1 MPPKPR
7 AERLTRALALAAAL
21 ATVTVAAYARYP
33 ERPIRM
39 IVSSAPSS
47 GPDVIARLV
56 ATQLTETLGEQV
68 VVDNRAG
75 AGGNIGAEIVAK
87 SPPDGY
93 TMLVATANHAIAAT
107 LFPKLTYDL
116 MKDFAPAGMI
126 ATTPYL
132 LVVNPALPAR
142 TVLEFIALA
151 KAKPGSLLY
160 GSGGSGSPP
169 HLVAEIF
176 KSMAKIDMV
185 HVPYKG
191 VTPAITDLVGGQVQA
206 VFAVVPAAMPL
217 VKAGRLRALGVSTA
231 RPSPLAPDVP
241 PIADGLP
248 GFEVIGWYGLLLP
261 ARTPGAVI
269 AQVDEALQRVLQR
282 ADIHERLTSQGA
294 QAAPG
299 TPQRFRAFL
308 SGEVTK
314 WGGAVRA
321 SGAKAD

>member
-1 MPPKPR
+1 MRPKPGADR
-7 AERLTRALALAAAL
+7 RTRALSIAAAL
-21 ATVTVAAYARYP
+21 AMLPAVAHARYP

-39 IVSSAPSS
+39 VVSSAPSS

-56 ATQLTETLGEQV
+56 AARLTEAWHQQI

-107 LFPKLTYDL
+107 LFPKLGYDL
-116 MKDFAPAGMI
+116 MKDFSPAGLI

-132 LVVNPALPAR
+132 LVVQPALPAR
-142 TVLEFIALA
+142 TVQEFIALA
-151 KAKPGSLLY
+151 NARSGSLLY

-176 KSMAKIDMV
+176 KSMAKIEMV

-231 RPSPLAPDVP
+231 RASRLAPDVA
-241 PIADGLP
+241 PIAEAVP

-261 ARTPGAVI
+261 AHTSPQIVARI
-269 AQVDEALQRVLQR
+269 NEELQRSLQR
-282 ADIHERLTSQGA
+282 ADIEERLTAQGA
-294 QAAPG
+294 EAAPG
-299 TPQRFRAFL
+299 TVQGFGKFL
-308 SGEVTK
+308 SGEVAK
-314 WGGAVRA
+314 WGRAVRA
-321 SGAKAD
+321 SGAKVD

>member
-1 MPPKPR
+1 MRPKPR
-7 AERLTRALALAAAL
+7 ADRRARALLIAAAL
-21 ATVTVAAYARYP
+21 ATVTAAAHARYP

-39 IVSSAPSS
+39 VVSSAPSS
-47 GPDVIARLV
+47 GPDVIARLIAV
-56 ATQLTETLGEQV
+56 RLTEALGEQV

-87 SPPDGY
+87 SPPDGD

-107 LFPKLTYDL
+107 LFPKLSYDL
-116 MKDFAPAGMI
+116 MRDFSPVGLI
-126 ATTPYL
+126 ATAPYL
-132 LVVNPALPAR
+132 LVVQPALPAR
-142 TVLEFIALA
+142 TVQEFIALA

-191 VTPAITDLVGGQVQA
+191 VTPAITDLVAGQVQA

-217 VKAGRLRALGVSTA
+217 VKAGRLRAMGVSTA
-231 RPSPLAPDVP
+231 RASRLAPEVP
-241 PIADGLP
+241 PIADSLP

-261 ARTPGAVI
+261 AHTPPQIVT
-269 AQVDEALQRVLQR
+269 QVNEELQRSLQR
-282 ADIHERLTSQGA
+282 PDIEERLTAQGA
-294 QAAPG
+294 EAAPG
-299 TPQRFRAFL
+299 TPQGFGKFL
-308 SGEVTK
+308 SGEVAK
-314 WGGAVRA
+314 WGRAVRA

>member
-1 MPPKPR
+1 
-7 AERLTRALALAAAL
+7 
-21 ATVTVAAYARYP
+21 
-33 ERPIRM
+33 M

>member
-1 MPPKPR
+1 MPLKRR
-7 AERLTRALALAAAL
+7 ADVCTRALAVAAAL
-21 ATVTVAAYARYP
+21 AMSSSAAHARYP

-39 IVSSAPSS
+39 VVSSAPSS

-56 ATQLTETLGEQV
+56 AARLTEAWRQQI

-75 AGGNIGAEIVAK
+75 AGGNLGAEIVAK

-93 TMLVATANHAIAAT
+93 TMLIATANHAIAAT
-107 LFPKLTYDL
+107 LFPRLGYDL
-116 MKDFAPAGMI
+116 MKDLSPAGLI

-132 LVVNPALPAR
+132 LVVQPALPAR
-142 TVLEFIALA
+142 TVQEFIALA

-231 RPSPLAPDVP
+231 RASRLAPDVP
-241 PIADGLP
+241 PISDGVP

-261 ARTPGAVI
+261 ARAPSQI
-269 AQVDEALQRVLQR
+269 LIQLNEELQRSLQR
-282 ADIHERLTSQGA
+282 PDIEERLTAQGA
-294 QAAPG
+294 EAAPG
-299 TPQRFRAFL
+299 TRGALGSFL
-308 SGEVTK
+308 SAEIAK
-314 WGGAVRA
+314 WGRAVRA
-321 SGAKAD
+321 SGAKPD